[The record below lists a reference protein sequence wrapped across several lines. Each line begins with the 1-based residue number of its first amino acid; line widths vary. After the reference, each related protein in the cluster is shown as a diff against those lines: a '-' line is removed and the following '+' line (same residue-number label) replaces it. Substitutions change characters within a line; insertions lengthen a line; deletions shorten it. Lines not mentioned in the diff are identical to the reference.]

1 MTTATLSPGTP
12 DPRAGDQPQGSFAIP
27 PLPVV
32 LDVVVPVYNEE
43 AQLEATVRRLDE
55 HLRRH
60 FPYSY
65 RITVADNAS
74 SDDTPVIARRMS
86 RQLPNVRMVRLEQ
99 KGRGRALSKVWSESD
114 AE

>member
-32 LDVVVPVYNEE
+32 LDVVVPVFNEE
-43 AQLEATVRRLDE
+43 AQLETTVRRLDE

-74 SDDTPVIARRMS
+74 TDDTATIASRRA
-86 RQLPNVRMVRLEQ
+86 RHLPHHGRERPEQ
-99 KGRGRALSKVWSESD
+99 T
-114 AE
+114 

>member
-1 MTTATLSPGTP
+1 MTTATVFSQGTP
-12 DPRAGDQPQGSFAIP
+12 DPRAGDQLEQPVASP
-27 PLPVV
+27 PV

-43 AQLEATVRRLDE
+43 DQLESTVRRLDE

-74 SDDTPVIARRMS
+74 TDDTATIARRMA
-86 RQLPNVRMVRLEQ
+86 RQLPNVRSVRLEQ
-99 KGRGRALSKVWSESD
+99 KGRGRALSHVWSASD
-114 AE
+114 A